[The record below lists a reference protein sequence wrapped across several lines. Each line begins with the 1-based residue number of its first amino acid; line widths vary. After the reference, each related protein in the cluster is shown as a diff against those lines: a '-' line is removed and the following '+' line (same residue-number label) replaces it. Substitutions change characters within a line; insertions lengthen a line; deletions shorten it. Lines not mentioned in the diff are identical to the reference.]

1 MEDTKTVET
10 LSKGNAAVKKSAEGS
25 ALILSKMA
33 EHFHKNYG
41 VPLKMAAVK
50 IMEETNNK
58 LGRLPQQTYSDKNLE
73 KNSQFFMR
81 QVQESKEG
89 KLTGDKIHVMRTPLV
104 MKLVGAKIL
113 PVTLSARKLAKILE
127 NHRESVNDRML
138 SQLPKALSDPM
149 MVIRSYDGANGE
161 ARKVF
166 VLDLKDDNGATMVVP
181 VQLDTNYGEYKVNR
195 IISYYAKN
203 ERASGKP
210 AYDFFKTNIELG
222 NVEYVNK
229 KKTTQWYASEE
240 VNSSIPEE
248 LMSSLFNQNIPNEN
262 DLVKLKKKHPDLY
275 QMTGERAKTAM
286 ISRLQKA
293 ESMEREAASSKE
305 IWKETGWMRGPDHK
319 WRFEIPDNLDKIN
332 FGKDGKPYTMVVAL
346 DLKDK
351 NDAHIVATF
360 ALNQSN
366 NEVDRTHAY
375 WLNFL
380 TSVYGKDNNDKEDPT
395 PRDNWFLEQLE
406 KGNLKY
412 INRKKLKDF
421 YGTDERLLARSSKKI
436 SELQSAIIIKDGN
449 DLVKLKKK
457 HPDLYQMAGERA
469 NTAMISWL
477 QKAESM
483 EREAASSKEI
493 WKETGWKTL

>member
-1 MEDTKTVET
+1 
-10 LSKGNAAVKKSAEGS
+10 
-25 ALILSKMA
+25 
-33 EHFHKNYG
+33 
-41 VPLKMAAVK
+41 
-50 IMEETNNK
+50 
-58 LGRLPQQTYSDKNLE
+58 
-73 KNSQFFMR
+73 
-81 QVQESKEG
+81 
-89 KLTGDKIHVMRTPLV
+89 
-104 MKLVGAKIL
+104 
-113 PVTLSARKLAKILE
+113 
-127 NHRESVNDRML
+127 
-138 SQLPKALSDPM
+138 
-149 MVIRSYDGANGE
+149 
-161 ARKVF
+161 
-166 VLDLKDDNGATMVVP
+166 
-181 VQLDTNYGEYKVNR
+181 
-195 IISYYAKN
+195 
-203 ERASGKP
+203 
-210 AYDFFKTNIELG
+210 
-222 NVEYVNK
+222 
-229 KKTTQWYASEE
+229 
-240 VNSSIPEE
+240 
-248 LMSSLFNQNIPNEN
+248 
-262 DLVKLKKKHPDLY
+262 
-275 QMTGERAKTAM
+275 
-286 ISRLQKA
+286 
-293 ESMEREAASSKE
+293 
-305 IWKETGWMRGPDHK
+305 MRGPDHK

-469 NTAMISWL
+469 NTAMISRL

>member
-1 MEDTKTVET
+1 MELELYDVIINKKADSRTSHRMGILADSLPSKITIRDLLRNVKDAHGQPFINPDGSLSQEINFYRNANGSYNQMAGERANTAMISRLQKAESMEREAASSEEIWKETGWVRGPDHKWRFEIPDSLDKINFRKDVKPHTLGEIYDNPALYEAYPSLAQKTVRMEDTKTVET
-10 LSKGNAAVKKSAEGS
+10 LSKGNAAVKKSARDS

-33 EHFHKNYG
+33 ENFHKNYG

-73 KNSQFFMR
+73 KDPQFFMR
-81 QVQESKEG
+81 QVQEAKEG

-262 DLVKLKKKHPDLY
+262 DLVKLKKKHVSVKFSSVIHLTVDNYYLR
-275 QMTGERAKTAM
+275 GFGL
-286 ISRLQKA
+286 IS
-293 ESMEREAASSKE
+293 
-305 IWKETGWMRGPDHK
+305 I
-319 WRFEIPDNLDKIN
+319 
-332 FGKDGKPYTMVVAL
+332 
-346 DLKDK
+346 
-351 NDAHIVATF
+351 
-360 ALNQSN
+360 
-366 NEVDRTHAY
+366 
-375 WLNFL
+375 
-380 TSVYGKDNNDKEDPT
+380 SV
-395 PRDNWFLEQLE
+395 
-406 KGNLKY
+406 
-412 INRKKLKDF
+412 
-421 YGTDERLLARSSKKI
+421 
-436 SELQSAIIIKDGN
+436 
-449 DLVKLKKK
+449 
-457 HPDLYQMAGERA
+457 
-469 NTAMISWL
+469 
-477 QKAESM
+477 
-483 EREAASSKEI
+483 
-493 WKETGWKTL
+493 

>member
-1 MEDTKTVET
+1 
-10 LSKGNAAVKKSAEGS
+10 
-25 ALILSKMA
+25 
-33 EHFHKNYG
+33 
-41 VPLKMAAVK
+41 
-50 IMEETNNK
+50 
-58 LGRLPQQTYSDKNLE
+58 
-73 KNSQFFMR
+73 
-81 QVQESKEG
+81 
-89 KLTGDKIHVMRTPLV
+89 
-104 MKLVGAKIL
+104 
-113 PVTLSARKLAKILE
+113 
-127 NHRESVNDRML
+127 
-138 SQLPKALSDPM
+138 
-149 MVIRSYDGANGE
+149 
-161 ARKVF
+161 
-166 VLDLKDDNGATMVVP
+166 
-181 VQLDTNYGEYKVNR
+181 
-195 IISYYAKN
+195 
-203 ERASGKP
+203 
-210 AYDFFKTNIELG
+210 
-222 NVEYVNK
+222 
-229 KKTTQWYASEE
+229 
-240 VNSSIPEE
+240 
-248 LMSSLFNQNIPNEN
+248 
-262 DLVKLKKKHPDLY
+262 
-275 QMTGERAKTAM
+275 
-286 ISRLQKA
+286 
-293 ESMEREAASSKE
+293 
-305 IWKETGWMRGPDHK
+305 
-319 WRFEIPDNLDKIN
+319 
-332 FGKDGKPYTMVVAL
+332 MVVAL

-380 TSVYGKDNNDKEDPT
+380 TSVYGKDNNDKENPT

-493 WKETGWKTL
+493 WKETGWMRGPDHKWRFEIPDNLDKINFPKDVKPHTLGEVYDNSALHEAYPELAQKTVRMEDTKTVETLSKGNAAVKKSARDSALILPQVAENFHKNYGVPLKMAAVKIAQGNSETLRERFFSPANRDVDPDYELNVVDITKYISSEPISKKRFKRLCEKYLYNQLNQRTNNGKAIIKIPESAKRQNHIADSSLYRVLNNPRMKDLKERHDGSILDITDLIRNSILVESQPNFRSNKKAIPQGITISMFQLRLEMTCMPLE

>member
-1 MEDTKTVET
+1 MELELYDVIINKKADSRTSHRMGILADSLPSKITIRDLLRNVKDAHGQPFINPDGSLSQGINFYRNANGSYNQMAGERANTAMISRLQKAESMEGEVASSEEIWKETGWVRGPDHKWRFEIPDSLDKINFRKDSEPHTLGEIYDNPVLYEVYPELAQETVRMEDTKTVET
-10 LSKGNAAVKKSAEGS
+10 LSKGNAAVKKSARDS

-33 EHFHKNYG
+33 ENFHKNYG

-73 KNSQFFMR
+73 KDSQFFMR
-81 QVQESKEG
+81 QVQEAKEG

-161 ARKVF
+161 ARKEF

-262 DLVKLKKKHPDLY
+262 DP
-275 QMTGERAKTAM
+275 
-286 ISRLQKA
+286 
-293 ESMEREAASSKE
+293 
-305 IWKETGWMRGPDHK
+305 
-319 WRFEIPDNLDKIN
+319 
-332 FGKDGKPYTMVVAL
+332 
-346 DLKDK
+346 
-351 NDAHIVATF
+351 
-360 ALNQSN
+360 
-366 NEVDRTHAY
+366 
-375 WLNFL
+375 
-380 TSVYGKDNNDKEDPT
+380 
-395 PRDNWFLEQLE
+395 
-406 KGNLKY
+406 
-412 INRKKLKDF
+412 
-421 YGTDERLLARSSKKI
+421 
-436 SELQSAIIIKDGN
+436 
-449 DLVKLKKK
+449 VKLKKK

-469 NTAMISWL
+469 KTAMISRL
-477 QKAESM
+477 QKAEYM

>member
-1 MEDTKTVET
+1 MITLARVKESPTSNNFYLHEAYTLKDVDDLAEQLSETKDGKTKKAEQSVSRDLAKSLRRSWGPALLYTSIIRHFLSGRNIEENSEFHQMAGERASTAMISRLQKAESMEREAASSKEIWKETGGMRGPDHKWRFEIPDSLDKINFRKDVKSHTLGEIYDNPALYGAYPEMAQKTVRMEDTKTVET

-33 EHFHKNYG
+33 ENFHKNYG

-73 KNSQFFMR
+73 KDSQFFMR
-81 QVQESKEG
+81 QVQEAKEG

-149 MVIRSYDGANGE
+149 MVIRSYGGANGE

-210 AYDFFKTNIELG
+210 AYGFFKTNIELG

-248 LMSSLFNQNIPNEN
+248 LMSSLLNQNIPNEN

-275 QMTGERAKTAM
+275 QMAGERANTAM

-305 IWKETGWMRGPDHK
+305 IWKETGW
-319 WRFEIPDNLDKIN
+319 
-332 FGKDGKPYTMVVAL
+332 
-346 DLKDK
+346 
-351 NDAHIVATF
+351 
-360 ALNQSN
+360 
-366 NEVDRTHAY
+366 
-375 WLNFL
+375 
-380 TSVYGKDNNDKEDPT
+380 
-395 PRDNWFLEQLE
+395 
-406 KGNLKY
+406 
-412 INRKKLKDF
+412 
-421 YGTDERLLARSSKKI
+421 
-436 SELQSAIIIKDGN
+436 
-449 DLVKLKKK
+449 
-457 HPDLYQMAGERA
+457 
-469 NTAMISWL
+469 
-477 QKAESM
+477 
-483 EREAASSKEI
+483 
-493 WKETGWKTL
+493 KTL